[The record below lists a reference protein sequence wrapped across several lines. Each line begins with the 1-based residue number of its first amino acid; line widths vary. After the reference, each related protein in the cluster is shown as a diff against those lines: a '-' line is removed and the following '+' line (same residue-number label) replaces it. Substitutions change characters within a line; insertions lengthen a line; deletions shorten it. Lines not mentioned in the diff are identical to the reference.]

1 MYSLYIIGSQIENF
15 IGKKKYLLIY
25 FISMLTGSL
34 LSTLLTNSW
43 SVGAS
48 GAIFGLLGSL
58 IYFGYHYRIYLG
70 SVLKTQLIPL
80 IILNLGIGFIV
91 PGIDVSAHIGG
102 LVGGILSTMSLGIEN
117 KSSKTDRIN
126 GTICLLILIIFLSIL
141 IFK

>member
-1 MYSLYIIGSQIENF
+1 
-15 IGKKKYLLIY
+15 
-25 FISMLTGSL
+25 MLTGSL